1 MLSEHALNAILS
13 RIGIDGCAR
22 DFETHE
28 LEFKQCGS
36 NFKSTANE
44 LAEASQCFANASG
57 GTIVLGVSDK
67 AESRTGALVGV
78 PIAYSTENVRKA
90 IFDRTRP
97 PLTPLASEH
106 DEDGVRLVIVTV
118 PQGVAFHSTADGRST
133 RRIGTECLPF
143 TPDQQREVLMAR
155 GQIDWSAEPSILRSK
170 DLSAVEFERLRNL
183 LRAAGRNELA
193 DLSDEQLLEAL
204 RLSTSDSFV
213 VRAGVLLL
221 ADEATLREAVPS
233 HEYSYQYRPTP
244 GSEATV
250 RFRRSRPLL
259 AATEE
264 LLAAVS
270 GQRTIHPLNVAGGA
284 QLQLV
289 DYPESAVRELVVNAL
304 MHRAYDSSASV
315 DIEHS
320 PERLTVSSPGG
331 LVAGVTPENILTH
344 PSTPR
349 HRLLSEAVAMCQL
362 AEKTGQGIDRA
373 YREMLRAGKR
383 PPLFEDSGFRVQ
395 AVLPGGIG
403 NDAFVRFVLELP
415 EELSGDVEALLALD
429 FLRDEK
435 TIDAQRLAEVTQRSP
450 HDAQTVLSRLAEDRY
465 GLLEPTRGS
474 VRKPSPTY
482 RLRAQWL
489 ASMGRALA
497 YQRRTSDEVD
507 AKVVAHVNEYNYI
520 TNRTLQ
526 RLFDVHVYAARDMLS
541 DLRARGVLAKI
552 GEARGGRNVRY
563 GPGPRFDAER
573 PRPVAADQGNLLES

>member
-1 MLSEHALNAILS
+1 MLSETALRAILS
-13 RIGIDGCAR
+13 RLGIDGPAR
-22 DFETHE
+22 DFESHE
-28 LEFKQCGS
+28 LDFKECAS
-36 NFKSTANE
+36 SFKSTAND
-44 LAEASQCFANASG
+44 LADASQCFANASG

-67 AESRTGALVGV
+67 GESRAAALVGV
-78 PIAYSTENVRKA
+78 PSEYSTENVRKA

-97 PLTPLASEH
+97 PLTPLAVEH
-106 DEDGVRLVIVTV
+106 EEDGARLMIVTV
-118 PQGVAFHSTADGRST
+118 PQGVAFHSTSAGRST
-133 RRIGTECLPF
+133 RRIGTECAPF

-155 GQIDWSAEPSILRSK
+155 GQIDWSAEPSPLTAS
-170 DLSAVEFERLRNL
+170 DLSAVEFERLRGL
-183 LRAAGRNELA
+183 LLAAGRNELA
-193 DLSDEQLLEAL
+193 ELGQTQLLQAL
-204 RLSTSDSFV
+204 RLSTQEGFV

-221 ADEATLREAVPS
+221 ADEATLREAIPS

-264 LLAAVS
+264 LLTAVS
-270 GQRTIHPLNVAGGA
+270 GQRTVHPSNIAGGA

-304 MHRAYDSSASV
+304 MHRAYDGAGGV
-315 DIEHS
+315 DIEHA
-320 PERLTVSSPGG
+320 PERLAVSSPGG

-373 YREMLRAGKR
+373 YREMLRVGKR

-403 NDAFVRFVLELP
+403 NDAFVRFVLDLP
-415 EELSGDVEALLALD
+415 EELSRDVEALLALD

-435 TIDAQRLAEVTQRSP
+435 TIDAQELAEITQRAP
-450 HDAQTVLSRLAEDRY
+450 NDAQTVLSRLADEHL

-474 VRKPSPTY
+474 ARKPAPRY
-482 RLRAQWL
+482 RLRSQSL
-489 ASMGRALA
+489 ASLGRALT

-507 AKVVAHVNEYNYI
+507 AKVVAHVNEYGYI

-526 RLFDVHVYAARDMLS
+526 RLFDIHVYAARDMLS
-541 DLRARGVLAKI
+541 DLRTRGILAKI
-552 GEARGGRNVRY
+552 GDARGGRNVRY
-563 GPGPRFDAER
+563 GPGLGFDAER
-573 PRPVAADQGNLLES
+573 PQPEQSEQGTLLES